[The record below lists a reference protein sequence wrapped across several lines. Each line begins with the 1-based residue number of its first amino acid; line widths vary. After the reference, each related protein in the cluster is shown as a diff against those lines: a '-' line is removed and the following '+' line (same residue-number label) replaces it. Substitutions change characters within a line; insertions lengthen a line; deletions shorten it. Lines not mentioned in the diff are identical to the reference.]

1 METVTTGCEGK
12 LKNAIGGG
20 VTKTRYKKKKKN
32 TTTWNVDWI
41 GCRPCF
47 VNDQRLRTLI
57 DRSCRFAWPKWGT
70 SNHCG
75 IYKRNKTPA
84 MVWSYHSLI
93 TTRSFLYSSTRCF
106 PSHIYPLPT
115 MLFLR
120 RTQFFFFLEKK

>member
-12 LKNAIGGG
+12 LKTQSVVELPKP
-20 VTKTRYKKKKKN
+20 VTKKKN

-47 VNDQRLRTLI
+47 VNEQRLRTVI

-84 MVWSYHSLI
+84 MVWSYHNLI

-120 RTQFFFFLEKK
+120 RIQFFFFFRKKK